1 MNEELFVRMVGG
13 IVTIAILL
21 VSVAVGALLG
31 DNPDEM
37 FAWAM
42 VCTVTLSMGAIVA
55 VSRFENKLDSI

>member
-1 MNEELFVRMVGG
+1 MVGG